1 MDQSEQYL
9 NSLTQYLNKK
19 VIQLLI
25 ISLSFL
31 SFSFLSL
38 SFSSPCYSFF
48 LHYFNLYLSG
58 FPFQLLTQYSLH
70 RNYIFLIC
78 NGILVLLAKTSGFI
92 NILSPSVDSDL
103 NDHSV
108 LINGDSLQSSKE
120 SLMIEKEQVSVEY
133 LDEEHE
139 PAGIVNFNT
148 KLGGEEKQEETE
160 KGSSGFIIQE
170 EKEEEEEEEEEED
183 GNDDELLNREE
194 LNKKFDDF
202 IRRMK
207 QEIRIEAQHQLV
219 IV

>member
-1 MDQSEQYL
+1 M
-9 NSLTQYLNKK
+9 N
-19 VIQLLI
+19 
-25 ISLSFL
+25 
-31 SFSFLSL
+31 
-38 SFSSPCYSFF
+38 
-48 LHYFNLYLSG
+48 
-58 FPFQLLTQYSLH
+58 

-92 NILSPSVDSDL
+92 NIRSPSVDSDL
-103 NDHSV
+103 NDHHLG
-108 LINGDSLQSSKE
+108 LINGDSLQSSTE

-139 PAGIVNFNT
+139 PAGIVNLNT
-148 KLGGEEKQEETE
+148 ILGGEEKQEEDEEIE

-170 EKEEEEEEEEEED
+170 EEVEEEEEEE

-207 QEIRIEAQHQLV
+207 QEIRIEVQHQLL